1 MEIPIRCF
9 TCGNLIANKYEEFLK
24 RQKKGEDPGKIL
36 DDLGLKRYCCRTMI
50 ITHVEVIDEIC
61 RF

>member
-9 TCGNLIANKYEEFLK
+9 TCGNLIADKFEEFAK
-24 RQKKGEDPGKIL
+24 RLKKGEEPNKIL

-50 ITHVEVIDEIC
+50 ITHIEIIGEIS

>member
-9 TCGNLIANKYEEFLK
+9 TCGNLIADKYEEFVQ
-24 RQKKGEDPGKIL
+24 RVKKGEEPNKVL

-50 ITHVEVIDEIC
+50 ITHVEISAEVSL
-61 RF
+61 F

>member
-9 TCGNLIANKYEEFLK
+9 TCGNLIADKFEEFAK
-24 RQKKGEDPGKIL
+24 RVKKGEDPGKIL

-50 ITHVEVIDEIC
+50 ITHIEIIGEIS